1 MRRITGRLH
10 LDSCLRGAESARAAG
25 TRALQSLDEAADQLD
40 SARNWGLLDILGG
53 GILTSLVK
61 RSRLDGASEEVER
74 AQRDLEAFA
83 RELRDCSGVTG
94 VDLRRSDM
102 LELFDIAF
110 DNSITDLFVQSRI
123 EDARADV
130 RRARARVQAILA
142 ELGSAGRA

>member
-1 MRRITGRLH
+1 MTSDTRL
-10 LDSCLRGAESARAAG
+10 ESARAAG

-61 RSRLDGASEEVER
+61 RSRLDGTSEEVER

>member
-1 MRRITGRLH
+1 MTIPVIRTRGLTKTFGAGR
-10 LDSCLRGAESARAAG
+10 
-25 TRALQSLDEAADQLD
+25 
-40 SARNWGLLDILGG
+40 
-53 GILTSLVK
+53 
-61 RSRLDGASEEVER
+61 
-74 AQRDLEAFA
+74 
-83 RELRDCSGVTG
+83 GVTG

-102 LELFDIAF
+102 LELFDIVF

>member
-1 MRRITGRLH
+1 MTSDTRL
-10 LDSCLRGAESARAAG
+10 ESARAAG

-61 RSRLDGASEEVER
+61 RSRLDGASEAVER

>member
-1 MRRITGRLH
+1 MTPDARLE
-10 LDSCLRGAESARAAG
+10 RARAAG
-25 TRALQSLDEAADQLD
+25 TRALRSLDEAAEQLD
-40 SARNWGLLDILGG
+40 GARNWGLLDILGG
-53 GILTSLVK
+53 GLLTSLVK
-61 RSRLDGASEEVER
+61 RSRLDGASEAVGR

-102 LELFDIAF
+102 LELFDIVF

-123 EDARADV
+123 EDAREDV
-130 RRARARVQAILA
+130 RRARARVAATLA

>member
-1 MRRITGRLH
+1 MTSDARLE
-10 LDSCLRGAESARAAG
+10 RARAAG
-25 TRALQSLDEAADQLD
+25 TLALQSLDEAADQLD

-53 GILTSLVK
+53 GLLTSLVK
-61 RSRLDGASEEVER
+61 RSRLDGASEAVER

-94 VDLRRSDM
+94 VDLRRNDM
-102 LELFDIAF
+102 LELFDIVF

-130 RRARARVQAILA
+130 RRARARVAAMLA

>member
-1 MRRITGRLH
+1 MTSDARLERA
-10 LDSCLRGAESARAAG
+10 LAAG

-40 SARNWGLLDILGG
+40 GARNWGLLDILGG
-53 GILTSLVK
+53 GLLTSLVK
-61 RSRLDGASEEVER
+61 RSRLDGASEAVER

-94 VDLRRSDM
+94 VDLRRNDM
-102 LELFDIAF
+102 LELFDIVF

>member
-1 MRRITGRLH
+1 MTSDTRLE
-10 LDSCLRGAESARAAG
+10 RARAAG

>member
-1 MRRITGRLH
+1 MTSDTRL
-10 LDSCLRGAESARAAG
+10 ESARAAG

-61 RSRLDGASEEVER
+61 RSRLDGASEAVER
-74 AQRDLEAFA
+74 AQRALEAFA

-102 LELFDIAF
+102 LELFDIVF

-123 EDARADV
+123 EDAREDV

>member
-1 MRRITGRLH
+1 MTSDARLE
-10 LDSCLRGAESARAAG
+10 RARAAG
-25 TRALQSLDEAADQLD
+25 TRALRSLDEAAEQLD
-40 SARNWGLLDILGG
+40 GARNWGLLDILGG
-53 GILTSLVK
+53 GLLTSLVK
-61 RSRLDGASEEVER
+61 RSRLDGASEAVER

-102 LELFDIAF
+102 LEVFDIVF

-123 EDARADV
+123 EDAREDV
-130 RRARARVQAILA
+130 RRARARVAATLA

>member
-1 MRRITGRLH
+1 MTSDARL
-10 LDSCLRGAESARAAG
+10 ESARAAG

>member
-1 MRRITGRLH
+1 MTSDTRL
-10 LDSCLRGAESARAAG
+10 ESARAAG

-40 SARNWGLLDILGG
+40 SARNWGLLDILRG

-102 LELFDIAF
+102 LELFDIVF

>member
-1 MRRITGRLH
+1 MTSDTRLE
-10 LDSCLRGAESARAAG
+10 RARAAG

-61 RSRLDGASEEVER
+61 RSRLDGASEAVGR

-83 RELRDCSGVTG
+83 RELHDCSGVTG
-94 VDLRRSDM
+94 MDLRRSDM
-102 LELFDIAF
+102 LELFDIVF

-123 EDARADV
+123 EDAREDV

>member
-1 MRRITGRLH
+1 MTSDTRL
-10 LDSCLRGAESARAAG
+10 ESARAAG

-61 RSRLDGASEEVER
+61 RSRLDGASEAVER

-130 RRARARVQAILA
+130 RRARARVQAVLA

>member
-1 MRRITGRLH
+1 MTSDTRLE
-10 LDSCLRGAESARAAG
+10 RARAAG

-61 RSRLDGASEEVER
+61 RSRLDGASKAVER

-130 RRARARVQAILA
+130 RRARARVQAVLA
-142 ELGSAGRA
+142 ELGSAGRP

>member
-1 MRRITGRLH
+1 MTSDARLE
-10 LDSCLRGAESARAAG
+10 RARAAG
-25 TRALQSLDEAADQLD
+25 TRALRSLDEAAEQLD
-40 SARNWGLLDILGG
+40 GARNWGLLDILGG
-53 GILTSLVK
+53 GLLTSLVK
-61 RSRLDGASEEVER
+61 RSRLDGASEAVGR
-74 AQRDLEAFA
+74 AQRDLEALA

-102 LELFDIAF
+102 LELFDIVF

-130 RRARARVQAILA
+130 RRARARVAATLA

>member
-1 MRRITGRLH
+1 MTSDTRL
-10 LDSCLRGAESARAAG
+10 ESARAAG

-110 DNSITDLFVQSRI
+110 DNSITGLFVQSRI

>member
-1 MRRITGRLH
+1 MTSDTRL
-10 LDSCLRGAESARAAG
+10 ESARAAG

-61 RSRLDGASEEVER
+61 RSRLDGASEAVGR

-102 LELFDIAF
+102 LELFDIVF
-110 DNSITDLFVQSRI
+110 DNSITDLFVQSRS
-123 EDARADV
+123 EDAREDV

>member
-1 MRRITGRLH
+1 MTSDARLE
-10 LDSCLRGAESARAAG
+10 RARAAG

-53 GILTSLVK
+53 GLLTSLVK
-61 RSRLDGASEEVER
+61 RSRLDGASEAVER

-94 VDLRRSDM
+94 VDLRRNDM
-102 LELFDIAF
+102 LELFDIVF

-130 RRARARVQAILA
+130 RRARARVAAMLA

>member
-1 MRRITGRLH
+1 MTSDTRL
-10 LDSCLRGAESARAAG
+10 ESARAAG

-110 DNSITDLFVQSRI
+110 DNSITDLFVQFRI

>member
-1 MRRITGRLH
+1 MTSDTRL
-10 LDSCLRGAESARAAG
+10 ESARAAG

-61 RSRLDGASEEVER
+61 RSRLDGASEAVER

-130 RRARARVQAILA
+130 RRARARVQSILA

>member
-1 MRRITGRLH
+1 MTSDTRL
-10 LDSCLRGAESARAAG
+10 ESARAAG

-61 RSRLDGASEEVER
+61 RSRLDGASEAVER

-110 DNSITDLFVQSRI
+110 DNSITDLFVQSRM

>member
-1 MRRITGRLH
+1 MTSDTRLE
-10 LDSCLRGAESARAAG
+10 RARAAG

-61 RSRLDGASEEVER
+61 RSRLDGASEAVER

>member
-1 MRRITGRLH
+1 
-10 LDSCLRGAESARAAG
+10 
-25 TRALQSLDEAADQLD
+25 
-40 SARNWGLLDILGG
+40 
-53 GILTSLVK
+53 
-61 RSRLDGASEEVER
+61 
-74 AQRDLEAFA
+74 
-83 RELRDCSGVTG
+83 
-94 VDLRRSDM
+94 M

>member
-1 MRRITGRLH
+1 MTSDARLE
-10 LDSCLRGAESARAAG
+10 RARAAG
-25 TRALQSLDEAADQLD
+25 TRALRSLDEAAEQLD
-40 SARNWGLLDILGG
+40 GARNWGLLDILGG
-53 GILTSLVK
+53 GLLTSLVK
-61 RSRLDGASEEVER
+61 RSRLDGASEAVGR
-74 AQRDLEAFA
+74 AQRDLETFA

-102 LELFDIAF
+102 LELFDIVF

-130 RRARARVQAILA
+130 RRARARVAATLA

>member
-1 MRRITGRLH
+1 MTSDTRL
-10 LDSCLRGAESARAAG
+10 ESARAAG

-40 SARNWGLLDILGG
+40 SARNWGLLDILRG

-61 RSRLDGASEEVER
+61 RSRLDGASEAVGR

-123 EDARADV
+123 EDAREDV

-142 ELGSAGRA
+142 ELGAAGRA

>member
-1 MRRITGRLH
+1 MTSDTRLK
-10 LDSCLRGAESARAAG
+10 RARAAG
-25 TRALQSLDEAADQLD
+25 TRALRSLDEAAEQLD
-40 SARNWGLLDILGG
+40 GARNWGLLDILGG

-61 RSRLDGASEEVER
+61 RSRLDGASEAVGR

-102 LELFDIAF
+102 LELFDIVF

-123 EDARADV
+123 EDAREDV
-130 RRARARVQAILA
+130 RRARARVAATLA

>member
-1 MRRITGRLH
+1 MTSDTRLK
-10 LDSCLRGAESARAAG
+10 RARAAG

-61 RSRLDGASEEVER
+61 RSRLDGASEAVGR
-74 AQRDLEAFA
+74 AQCDLEAFA

-102 LELFDIAF
+102 LELFDIVF

-130 RRARARVQAILA
+130 RRARARVAATLA

>member
-1 MRRITGRLH
+1 MTSDARLE
-10 LDSCLRGAESARAAG
+10 RARAAG
-25 TRALQSLDEAADQLD
+25 TRALRSLDEAAEQLD
-40 SARNWGLLDILGG
+40 GARNWGLLDILGG
-53 GILTSLVK
+53 GLLTSLVK
-61 RSRLDGASEEVER
+61 RSRLDGASEAVER

-102 LELFDIAF
+102 LELFDIVF

-123 EDARADV
+123 EDAREDV
-130 RRARARVQAILA
+130 RRARARVAATLA

>member
-1 MRRITGRLH
+1 MTSDTRLK
-10 LDSCLRGAESARAAG
+10 RARAAG
-25 TRALQSLDEAADQLD
+25 TRALRSLDEAADQLD

-61 RSRLDGASEEVER
+61 RSRLDGASEAVGR

-102 LELFDIAF
+102 LELFDIVF

-123 EDARADV
+123 EDAREDV
-130 RRARARVQAILA
+130 RRARARVAATLA

>member
-1 MRRITGRLH
+1 MTSDTRL
-10 LDSCLRGAESARAAG
+10 ESARAAG

-61 RSRLDGASEEVER
+61 RSRLDGASEAVER

-123 EDARADV
+123 EDAREDV

>member
-1 MRRITGRLH
+1 MTSDTRL
-10 LDSCLRGAESARAAG
+10 ESARAAG

-110 DNSITDLFVQSRI
+110 DKSITDLFVQSRI

>member
-1 MRRITGRLH
+1 MTSDARLE
-10 LDSCLRGAESARAAG
+10 RARAAG

-53 GILTSLVK
+53 GLLTSLVK
-61 RSRLDGASEEVER
+61 RSRLEGASEAVER

-102 LELFDIAF
+102 LELFDIVF

>member
-1 MRRITGRLH
+1 MTSDTRL
-10 LDSCLRGAESARAAG
+10 ESARAAG

-61 RSRLDGASEEVER
+61 RSRLDGASEAVER

-123 EDARADV
+123 EDAREDV

-142 ELGSAGRA
+142 EL

>member
-1 MRRITGRLH
+1 MTSDARLE
-10 LDSCLRGAESARAAG
+10 RARAAG

-40 SARNWGLLDILGG
+40 GARNWGLLDILGG
-53 GILTSLVK
+53 GLLTSLVK
-61 RSRLDGASEEVER
+61 RSRLDGASEAVER

-94 VDLRRSDM
+94 VDLRRNDM
-102 LELFDIAF
+102 LELFDIVF

-142 ELGSAGRA
+142 ELGTAGRA

>member
-1 MRRITGRLH
+1 MTSDTRL
-10 LDSCLRGAESARAAG
+10 ESARAAG

-61 RSRLDGASEEVER
+61 RSRLDGASEAVER

-102 LELFDIAF
+102 LELFDIVF